1 MFDLQT
7 PRRSRSPIVR
17 FWRCGNGYFFLFFG
31 DDDDVLL
38 QLICGRG
45 VYVMTTVRPFPV
57 RLILIMQ
64 TSPTFRGQV
73 SQQRGTRVCTV
84 KG

>member
-17 FWRCGNGYFFLFFG
+17 FWRCGNVWFF
-31 DDDDVLL
+31 DDDDVLV
-38 QLICGRG
+38 QLNCGRG
-45 VYVMTTVRPFPV
+45 DDVMTTVRPFPV
-57 RLILIMQ
+57 RLILIVQ
-64 TSPTFRGQV
+64 ASPASRGQV
-73 SQQRGTRVCTV
+73 SGQQRGMRVCAV

>member
-17 FWRCGNGYFFLFFG
+17 FWRCGNVRFFDDD
-31 DDDDVLL
+31 DDDDVLV
-38 QLICGRG
+38 QLNCGRG
-45 VYVMTTVRPFPV
+45 DDVMTTVGPFPV
-57 RLILIMQ
+57 RLILIVQ
-64 TSPTFRGQV
+64 ASPAFRGQA
-73 SQQRGTRVCTV
+73 SGQQRGMRVCAV